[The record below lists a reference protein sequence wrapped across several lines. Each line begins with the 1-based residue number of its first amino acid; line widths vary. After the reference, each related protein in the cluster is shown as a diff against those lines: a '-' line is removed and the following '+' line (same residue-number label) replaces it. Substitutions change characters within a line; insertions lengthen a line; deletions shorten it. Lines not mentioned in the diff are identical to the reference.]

1 MYKKEN
7 QNVELD
13 RKIFKQFFRQKKMLI
28 HNMQIFRLI
37 SIQTR
42 YRFFSIT
49 NNYLNIKQ
57 EQNQLL
63 NQTKQN
69 DILPIDNK
77 LPAIPQLPTYL
88 PAPTGVKSK
97 LFQDFYLIY
106 RFGFH
111 RPLRYIQV
119 LKLSQTLAT

>member
-1 MYKKEN
+1 MFIRN
-7 QNVELD
+7 L
-13 RKIFKQFFRQKKMLI
+13 
-28 HNMQIFRLI
+28 QIFRLI
-37 SIQTR
+37 CTQKR
-42 YRFFSIT
+42 CRLFSTT
-49 NNYLNIKQ
+49 NICFNSKQ

-63 NQTKQN
+63 NKTKQN
-69 DILPIDNK
+69 DILPVENK
-77 LPAIPQLPTYL
+77 LPAVANLPSYL

-97 LFQDFYLIY
+97 LFDDFYLIY